1 MHSSSNERD
10 HRDRDRRTQHK
21 FSKFAPSTQSSTSSS
36 PTSLSSSWSSS
47 VYHSLRSK
55 LRSSLSQSQSS
66 PASSPASASSSA
78 SATTTA
84 PSSKQRWS
92 RIRNESK
99 MSRSR
104 LLVVNNQNAAATAL
118 FSILA
123 ISPPN
128 AKTLVGMSQ
137 SSSSSYASSDWS
149 PLSMNKQYLL
159 SPSHTFG
166 GNGYGES
173 THSFIKPSTKGERT
187 LSRFRLEFCPATA
200 SEIAAGC
207 KPPRLFTCNFACEPT
222 LCTQSMHV
230 K

>member
-21 FSKFAPSTQSSTSSS
+21 YSKFAPSTQSSTSSS

-55 LRSSLSQSQSS
+55 LRSSLSQSQSQ
-66 PASSPASASSSA
+66 SSPASASSSA
-78 SATTTA
+78 SATTA

-104 LLVVNNQNAAATAL
+104 LLVLNNQNAAATAL

-222 LCTQSMHV
+222 LFCTQSMHV

>member
-21 FSKFAPSTQSSTSSS
+21 YSKFAPSTQSSTSSS

-55 LRSSLSQSQSS
+55 LRSSLSQSQSQ
-66 PASSPASASSSA
+66 SSPASASSSA
-78 SATTTA
+78 SATTA

>member
-21 FSKFAPSTQSSTSSS
+21 YSKFAPSTQSSTSSS

-55 LRSSLSQSQSS
+55 LRSSLSQSQSQ
-66 PASSPASASSSA
+66 SSPASASSSA
-78 SATTTA
+78 SATTA

-159 SPSHTFG
+159 SPSDTFG

>member
-55 LRSSLSQSQSS
+55 LRSSLSQSQSQ
-66 PASSPASASSSA
+66 SSPASASSSA
-78 SATTTA
+78 SATTA

>member
-21 FSKFAPSTQSSTSSS
+21 YSKFAPSTQSSTSSS

-55 LRSSLSQSQSS
+55 LRSSLSQSQSQ
-66 PASSPASASSSA
+66 SSPASASSSA
-78 SATTTA
+78 SATTA

-166 GNGYGES
+166 GNGYGAS

>member
-66 PASSPASASSSA
+66 PASASSSA
-78 SATTTA
+78 SATTA

-159 SPSHTFG
+159 SPSDTFG
-166 GNGYGES
+166 GNGYGAS
-173 THSFIKPSTKGERT
+173 THSFIKPSNKGERT